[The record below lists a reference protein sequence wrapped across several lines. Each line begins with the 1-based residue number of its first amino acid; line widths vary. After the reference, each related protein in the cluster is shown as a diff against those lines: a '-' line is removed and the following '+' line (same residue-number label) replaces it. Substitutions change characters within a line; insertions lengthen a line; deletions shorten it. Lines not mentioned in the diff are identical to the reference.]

1 MKQYFFLGPGLLQIL
16 NGVCYRSS
24 AKQSKCE
31 TIQSVIPVV
40 LFEIQKHSWDDIQ
53 TQKDAVGQKALG
65 VERFLRGI

>member
-16 NGVCYRSS
+16 NGVCYSSS
-24 AKQSKCE
+24 AKQFKCE

-53 TQKDAVGQKALG
+53 TQKDAVQAESFGC
-65 VERFLRGI
+65 